1 MADANVASRPGLC
14 AIEVV
19 PPDVPVHLVPVIE
32 ALLSGQTDEAACKTL
47 GISGRTFSRR
57 VAEVLN
63 HLNVATRFQAG
74 AELVRRASVHRD
86 SRALTIAPGAE
97 PDDRSTNAAQLPS
110 PSVRLSGQNG
120 TADLAHVRD

>member
-1 MADANVASRPGLC
+1 VAEANSASSPGSC
-14 AIEVV
+14 VGEVV

-32 ALLSGQTDEAACKTL
+32 ALLSGQTDEAACKRL

-74 AELVRRASVHRD
+74 AELVRRASVQRD
-86 SRALTIAPGAE
+86 SRAFPMAPGAE
-97 PDDRSTNAAQLPS
+97 SDARSTSWEP
-110 PSVRLSGQNG
+110 
-120 TADLAHVRD
+120 DLDVLET